1 MSRSWCI
8 ALLAVYLQEPLTLLI
23 EAKECKSEK
32 CESPGTALD
41 LMLIQRQTATK
52 SRQFHGSEEELLHL
66 VSDQRTLDVTVEAK
80 KTKKPDAPTTGG
92 SGNDGNA
99 EGGGSNKSLDDTAKG
114 KTSAP
119 TRPKGGSGGS
129 NKSLDDTAKGKTSAP
144 TRPKGG
150 SGGSNKSLDD
160 TAKGKTSAPTRIA
173 NTSTVIKAPLEI
185 VWRLAIVNMANW
197 SAWNEV
203 FDSKISGTPELGK
216 KFNLKSNFP
225 DAPIKETT
233 IPMQISDLFL
243 PPEDIGTKLG
253 VATHED
259 YQKKQ
264 DRGKEESAMA
274 CWTMDNPWVPKG
286 VLWAKHCLVFSKT
299 FDGSTH
305 LYNWE
310 DQGGSMVGM
319 AASLMGKHVQKAF
332 EDWNEA
338 LRKESERLF
347 CDRPSCRI

>member
-99 EGGGSNKSLDDTAKG
+99 EG
-114 KTSAP
+114 
-119 TRPKGGSGGS
+119 
-129 NKSLDDTAKGKTSAP
+129 
-144 TRPKGG
+144 
-150 SGGSNKSLDD
+150 GGSNKSLDD